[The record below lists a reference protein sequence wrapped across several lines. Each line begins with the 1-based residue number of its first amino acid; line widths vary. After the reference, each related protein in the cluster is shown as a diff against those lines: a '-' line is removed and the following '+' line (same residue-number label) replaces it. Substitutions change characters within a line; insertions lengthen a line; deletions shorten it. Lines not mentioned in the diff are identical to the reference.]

1 MVPPGISQKGAA
13 NETPEKNKIVPDMQN
28 PEVAGSEEWQSFH
41 KHTQYS
47 VARLGNY
54 SGNTILIP
62 LQKIDIEVNKSEYKW
77 IFLFWSLWLIFG
89 TCAQDWA
96 FWVVCSATWPPRA
109 LSFLG
114 VTVLFCSDLP
124 HQCAAPTVSH
134 STNLRAEDRILPG
147 SSVTI
152 NIGKLLWDLVLDLKK
167 VCWLQENF
175 ECSVSNL
182 VTAIFWL

>member
-1 MVPPGISQKGAA
+1 MVPPGISQKGTA

-62 LQKIDIEVNKSEYKW
+62 LEKIDIEVNKSEYKW
-77 IFLFWSLWLIFG
+77 IFLFWSLWLVFG
-89 TCAQDWA
+89 TRAQDWA
-96 FWVVCSATWPPRA
+96 LWVVCSAAKPLRA

-114 VTVLFCSDLP
+114 SAVLFSSDLP
-124 HQCAAPTVSH
+124 HHGAAPEFLT
-134 STNLRAEDRILPG
+134 APILG
-147 SSVTI
+147 
-152 NIGKLLWDLVLDLKK
+152 LKIISFLGPQ
-167 VCWLQENF
+167 LQW
-175 ECSVSNL
+175 
-182 VTAIFWL
+182 I

>member
-62 LQKIDIEVNKSEYKW
+62 LQKIDIEVNKSQYKW

-96 FWVVCSATWPPRA
+96 LWVVCSAAKPPRV

-114 VTVLFCSDLP
+114 PAVFFSSDLP
-124 HQCAAPTVSH
+124 RHDAPPQFPTAPT
-134 STNLRAEDRILPG
+134 LGLKIIPFLGPQLQRI
-147 SSVTI
+147 
-152 NIGKLLWDLVLDLKK
+152 
-167 VCWLQENF
+167 
-175 ECSVSNL
+175 
-182 VTAIFWL
+182 

>member
-62 LQKIDIEVNKSEYKW
+62 LHKIDIEVNESEYKW

-89 TCAQDWA
+89 TCTQD
-96 FWVVCSATWPPRA
+96 WVVCSAA
-109 LSFLG
+109 F
-114 VTVLFCSDLP
+114 
-124 HQCAAPTVSH
+124 
-134 STNLRAEDRILPG
+134 
-147 SSVTI
+147 
-152 NIGKLLWDLVLDLKK
+152 
-167 VCWLQENF
+167 
-175 ECSVSNL
+175 
-182 VTAIFWL
+182 

>member
-47 VARLGNY
+47 MARLGNY

-62 LQKIDIEVNKSEYKW
+62 LQKIDIEMSKSEYKW
-77 IFLFWSLWLIFG
+77 IFLFWKLWLIFG
-89 TCAQDWA
+89 TCARDWA
-96 FWVVCSATWPPRA
+96 FWVFCSAAWALRA

-114 VTVLFCSDLP
+114 LADLFSSALP
-124 HQCAAPTVSH
+124 HHGAAPVSH
-134 STNLRAEDRILPG
+134 STNLRAEDHILPG
-147 SSVTI
+147 SSVTV
-152 NIGKLLWDLVLDLKK
+152 NIGKFLWDPVLDLKK
-167 VCWLQENF
+167 ICWLQETLNAVF
-175 ECSVSNL
+175 P
-182 VTAIFWL
+182 I